1 MNSRLLTALSVVV
14 VVALAGVLGY
24 AIIRGVTADPAVVG
38 SFLTA
43 AIAFVAVEFGRQ
55 REKRLQLLQSHRERM
70 APIYEDLL
78 KMMVRGARAG
88 SRPDERF
95 MREFQRKLLLYGA
108 TPVIAAWLIVMRAF
122 EARGEADAGTL
133 LQWEGVLFAIRADL
147 GHDNG
152 ALKPGDLLR
161 IYVTDADEYFGSLPQ

>member
-1 MNSRLLTALSVVV
+1 MNARLLTVLGVVV

-24 AIIRGVTADPAVVG
+24 GIIRGITADPAVVG

-43 AIAFVAVEFGRQ
+43 AVAFVAVEFGRQ

-78 KMMVRGARAG
+78 KMMARAG
-88 SRPDERF
+88 SKPDERF

-108 TPVIAAWLIVMRAF
+108 TPVVEAWLVVMRAF
-122 EARGEADAGTL
+122 EARGEADPGTL

-147 GHDNG
+147 GHDNA

>member
-1 MNSRLLTALSVVV
+1 MNSRLLTVLGGVV

-24 AIIRGVTADPAVVG
+24 GIIRGITADPAVVG

-43 AIAFVAVEFGRQ
+43 AVAFVAVEFGRQ

-88 SRPDERF
+88 SKPDERF
-95 MREFQRKLLLYGA
+95 MREFQRKPSASGDRL
-108 TPVIAAWLIVMRAF
+108 R
-122 EARGEADAGTL
+122 RGRDPAS
-133 LQWEGVLFAIRADL
+133 
-147 GHDNG
+147 
-152 ALKPGDLLR
+152 
-161 IYVTDADEYFGSLPQ
+161 TDAPNAPAVLLGGTPQAECVQWRPTERESQS